1 MVASLLVSIHSYRGI
16 ATLSRID
23 SDIQANA
30 LSIAIAVKQLSKQ
43 VAQLQLDYDV
53 LLIENEQQRE
63 ELYELRL
70 LKAR

>member
-1 MVASLLVSIHSYRGI
+1 M
-16 ATLSRID
+16 SRID

-43 VAQLQLDYDV
+43 VMQLQLDYDV

-63 ELYELRL
+63 ELHELRK